1 MRVLDVD
8 MDYFM
13 TRVEN
18 NVPRYETKRLDESE
32 YGSTVWSVRRI
43 YDFLENNLG
52 LSKERKVPGR
62 IVTGHDEA
70 LYFWKE
76 LIEQGRLKK
85 PFEVIH
91 VDSHADL
98 GCGGLEYG
106 ADNYIME
113 KMLALPVEERPKNS
127 KYIDKRRN
135 KWKDIDIGDYLL
147 YAIAYRWIKRIDYC
161 GNPCGESDDYLWY
174 TLKDFHENHV
184 GNKPV
189 WNTIQLLYN
198 PDEEVPIPKDLED
211 FEREKKEYLRK
222 SKREPEVPLL
232 IIPNVEDVHYNGDFD
247 FAVLAQSPN
256 YTPASADF
264 IMDIFR
270 EYIEE
275 I

>member
-13 TRVEN
+13 TRIAIN
-18 NVPRYETKRLDESE
+18 PSSCETERLDEE
-32 YGSTVWSVRRI
+32 GFGSAVWSARRV

-62 IVTGHDEA
+62 IVTGHDKA

-76 LIEQGRLKK
+76 LIEQGRLEK

-98 GCGGLEYG
+98 GLGLCGYDSAEY
-106 ADNYIME
+106 MMRQ
-113 KMLALPVEERPKNS
+113 MLGFPVSERPKHS
-127 KYIDKRRN
+127 KYIN
-135 KWKDIDIGDYLL
+135 KYDRQKDVSIGDYLL

-161 GNPCGESDDYLWY
+161 GNPCGEPDDYLWY
-174 TLKDFHENHV
+174 TLKDFHGNHV